1 MSQQIN
7 LFNVGFERKKSYV
20 STSVLA
26 AGIGALVLVLA
37 GMSALAKARLA
48 ALETEA
54 ATVKASLANGE
65 KRKSAATA
73 AFVAPRKSEALQQQ
87 LDQAGVELRNLQ
99 RVAGILE
106 QGEPGETRG
115 YSAYFRAFARRG
127 VDGLWLTGVT
137 IQGSGDA
144 IGLQGRALKA
154 SLLPGYLNGLAG
166 EAVLRGKTFGQL
178 EMREPKA
185 EPAAE
190 ATAGAA
196 TAPAAAP
203 RYVEFSLQSASAGEH
218 GKAERP

>member
-7 LFNVGFERKKSYV
+7 LFNAGFQRKKNYA
-20 STSVLA
+20 TAPVLA
-26 AGIGALVLVLA
+26 AGIGALVLVLV
-37 GMSALAKARLA
+37 GVSAWTKARLA
-48 ALETEA
+48 ALEGEA
-54 ATVKASLANGE
+54 AIVKSNLDSYE
-65 KRKSAATA
+65 KRKSTATA
-73 AFVAPRKSEALQQQ
+73 AFVAPRKSETLQQE
-87 LDQAGVELRNLQ
+87 LDQAGVEFHNLQ
-99 RVAGILE
+99 RVARILE
-106 QGEPGETRG
+106 QGEPGATRG

-154 SLLPGYLNGLAG
+154 SLLPGYLNGLAS

-185 EPAAE
+185 EAKADAA
-190 ATAGAA
+190 AGAA
-196 TAPAAAP
+196 AAPVVAP

>member
-20 STSVLA
+20 STPVLA

-106 QGEPGETRG
+106 HPGRHPATPAQVRHLAAVVHLCGAGAAAG
-115 YSAYFRAFARRG
+115 YARRG
-127 VDGLWLTGVT
+127 FQFSPGQRCGDHDPRDYLARVDAAREVFARLAAQQAVT
-137 IQGSGDA
+137 Q
-144 IGLQGRALKA
+144 
-154 SLLPGYLNGLAG
+154 
-166 EAVLRGKTFGQL
+166 
-178 EMREPKA
+178 
-185 EPAAE
+185 
-190 ATAGAA
+190 
-196 TAPAAAP
+196 
-203 RYVEFSLQSASAGEH
+203 
-218 GKAERP
+218 